1 MRVGSRMVR
10 EVKTLEEEDTLR
22 TAISRLRQ
30 NRIRQIPVVSGKKVV
45 GILTDR
51 DLRQASMLDILLPN
65 MCPEKEVLEQRL
77 DNIPVKEIMT
87 REVITVSPDDII
99 EDAAKILRDN
109 KIGGLPVVEQG
120 ELVGIITVSDIL
132 KAFLDMMGIGEPSSR
147 LELVLDDVPGVLA
160 EVAQIIKRFKVN
172 IISIVTTPWTEKG
185 KRLVILRINTI
196 YPNPIVEVLWESG
209 FQVSFS

>member
-147 LELVLDDVPGVLA
+147 LELVLDDVPGILA

>member
-10 EVKTLEEEDTLR
+10 EVKTLEEDDTLR

-172 IISIVTTPWTEKG
+172 IISIVTAPWTEKG

>member
-109 KIGGLPVVEQG
+109 KIGGLLVVEQG

-147 LELVLDDVPGVLA
+147 LELVLDDVPGILA

-172 IISIVTTPWTEKG
+172 IISIVTAPWTEKG

>member
-87 REVITVSPDDII
+87 RDVITVSPDDII

-147 LELVLDDVPGVLA
+147 LELVLDDVPGILA

-172 IISIVTTPWTEKG
+172 IISIVTAPWTEKG

>member
-147 LELVLDDVPGVLA
+147 LELVLDDVPGILA

-172 IISIVTTPWTEKG
+172 IISIVTAPWTEKG

>member
-45 GILTDR
+45 VILTDR

-87 REVITVSPDDII
+87 REGKTVSPDDII
-99 EDAAKILRDN
+99 EDAAKFRRDN

-147 LELVLDDVPGVLA
+147 LELVLDDVPGILA

-172 IISIVTTPWTEKG
+172 IISIVTAPWTEKG

>member
-22 TAISRLRQ
+22 IAISRLRQ

-172 IISIVTTPWTEKG
+172 IISIVTAPWTEKG

>member
-172 IISIVTTPWTEKG
+172 IISIVTAPWTEKG

>member
-87 REVITVSPDDII
+87 RDVITVSPDDII